1 MHLKGSHPHSI
12 KYHINSFLEECFRRK
27 LKRTALFTH
36 EERLVAYPQLT
47 EIYQLPALFSGLE
60 DIELPQVIKETIS
73 KDVTRTYIS
82 DDLSNTNPSKNEK
95 STKAMRHTLTLVL

>member
-12 KYHINSFLEECFRRK
+12 KYHVNSFLEECFRRK
-27 LKRTALFTH
+27 LKRTALFTP

-47 EIYQLPALFSGLE
+47 EIYQLPVLFSGLE

-82 DDLSNTNPSKNEK
+82 DDLLHSDPSKHEK
-95 STKAMRHTLTLVL
+95 ATKSMRHTLTLVL